1 MNSEI
6 ILLDGGTSLE
16 LLRRSENKTP
26 KHWSADYLMSEPD
39 LVRQVHL
46 DYILAGAKVITT
58 NTYSAS
64 FTRMALVEAEARVPE
79 LQRIACRLALEA
91 REAAGSQSQNVRIAG
106 CLPPLNGTYR
116 PDRVRSYEI
125 NRAEYEALAAL
136 QAPYVDL
143 FLCETLSTVEEVR
156 AAVDGATTVGLPVWV
171 GLSLMDHG
179 PWLRSA
185 EPISA
190 AVRELAKLPI
200 KALLANCCPPETI
213 TAALPELC
221 KSNLPTG
228 GYANGFVE
236 IPKTFLPG
244 KTREQLTS
252 RTDFTPQTYADCVGS
267 WIEKG
272 ATIVGGCCE
281 VGPAHIAEITKRLE
295 AQGHSIVSDFTTQ
308 SSAKQ

>member
-1 MNSEI
+1 MATDV

-16 LLRRSENKTP
+16 LLRRSDNKTP
-26 KHWSADYLMSEPD
+26 RHWSAEYLLSEPD

-46 DYILAGAKVITT
+46 DYILAGAKIITT

-64 FTRMALVEAEARVPE
+64 FTRMAMVNAEKRVPE
-79 LQRIACRLALEA
+79 LQRIACQLAQEA
-91 REAAGSQSQNVRIAG
+91 REEAGSLGQDVLIAG

-116 PDRVRSYEI
+116 PDRVREFET
-125 NRAEYEALAAL
+125 NQAEYRALAEL

-143 FLCETLSTVEEVR
+143 FLCETLSTVEEAR
-156 AAVDGATTVGLPVWV
+156 AAVAGAEPCQLPIWV

-190 AVRELAKLPI
+190 AVN
-200 KALLANCCPPETI
+200 ALRQLHVNAILANCCPPETI
-213 TAALPELC
+213 TSAMQALCQSGIPA
-221 KSNLPTG
+221 G

-244 KTREQLTS
+244 KTREQLVS
-252 RTDFTPQTYADCVGS
+252 RTDLGPESYADFVDQ
-267 WIEKG
+267 WIHKG
-272 ATIVGGCCE
+272 ARIVGGCCE
-281 VGPAHIAEITKRLE
+281 VGPAHIRVIHERLL
-295 AQGHSIVSDFTTQ
+295 AQGHRVVSAFA
-308 SSAKQ
+308 S

>member
-1 MNSEI
+1 MGSDI

-26 KHWSADYLMSEPD
+26 RHWSAEYLLTEPD

-46 DYILAGAKVITT
+46 DYILAGARIITT

-64 FTRMALVEAEARVPE
+64 FTRMAMVDAESRVPE
-79 LQRIACRLALEA
+79 LQRIACRLAQEA
-91 REAAGSQSQNVRIAG
+91 REAAGQLGKDVRIAG

-116 PDRVRSYEI
+116 PDRVRSYDV

-136 QAPYVDL
+136 QSPYVDL
-143 FLCETLSTVEEVR
+143 FLCETLSTIEEAR
-156 AAVDGATTVGLPVWV
+156 AAVMGVCDVGLPIWV

-190 AVRELAKLPI
+190 AVKVLGALPI
-200 KALLANCCPPETI
+200 SALLANCCPPETV
-213 TAALPELC
+213 TAAMSEFC
-221 KSNLPTG
+221 KSGLPTG

-236 IPKTFLPG
+236 IPTTFLPG
-244 KTREQLTS
+244 KTREQLKS
-252 RTDFTPQTYADCVGS
+252 RTDLTPALYADCVDQ
-267 WIEKG
+267 WIAKG
-272 ATIVGGCCE
+272 ARIVGGCCE
-281 VGPAHIAEITKRLE
+281 VGPSHIAEIRDRLL
-295 AQGHSIVSDFTTQ
+295 AQGHSIVSDFGRQ
-308 SSAKQ
+308 VSARH

>member
-1 MNSEI
+1 MQSEI

-26 KHWSADYLMSEPD
+26 KLWSAEYLLTEPD

-46 DYILAGAKVITT
+46 DYILAGARIITT

-64 FTRMALVEAEARVPE
+64 FTRMAMVDAEARVPE
-79 LQRIACRLALEA
+79 LQRIACQLACEA
-91 REAAGSQSQNVRIAG
+91 RDAAGERGKGVRIAG

-116 PDRVRSYEI
+116 PDRVRSFDI
-125 NRAEYEALAAL
+125 NRQEYEALASL
-136 QAPYVDL
+136 QAPYVDF
-143 FLCETLSTVEEVR
+143 FLCETLSTIEEAR
-156 AAVDGATTVGLPVWV
+156 AAVVGATTLGLPVWV

-190 AVRELAKLPI
+190 AVRELCKLPI
-200 KALLANCCPPETI
+200 SALLVNCCPPETI
-213 TAALPELC
+213 TSAIPQLLR
-221 KSNLPTG
+221 SNLPVG

-236 IPKTFLPG
+236 IPKNFLPG
-244 KTREQLTS
+244 KTREQLMS
-252 RTDFTPQTYADCVGS
+252 RSDLNPHSYADCVDG
-267 WIEKG
+267 WVDMG

-281 VGPAHIAEITKRLE
+281 VGPAHIAEIYKRLE
-295 AQGHSIVSDFTTQ
+295 ARGHMIVSG
-308 SSAKQ
+308 